1 MNVVTRSELSAD
13 GAPLLRTGGD
23 QEEFLMASFARV
35 EIHMSS
41 SDESDAL
48 PLNRTTGALFVTT
61 KRVVWIGD
69 RNAAARVGYGW
80 ETSLITLHAISR
92 DTSAFPKPCLYCQID
107 AEDISEVRFVPFDP
121 KQLQELFDEFSKSAE
136 LNPDEDED
144 DGDGGDDGWIYD
156 EDEVHNGARAAEIA
170 AHLDSVLQISPA
182 LLERQPESGQFDD
195 ADEDL
200 L

>member
-23 QEEFLMASFARV
+23 DQEEFLMASFAGV
-35 EIHMSS
+35 EIHLSS
-41 SDESDAL
+41 TDESDAL
-48 PLNRTTGALFVTT
+48 PLNQTAGSLFVTT

-69 RNAAARVGYGW
+69 HNADARVGYGW
-80 ETSLITLHAISR
+80 ETSNITLHAISR
-92 DTSAFPKPCLYCQID
+92 DTSAFPKP
-107 AEDISEVRFVPFDP
+107 
-121 KQLQELFDEFSKSAE
+121 LQELFEAFSKSAE
-136 LNPDEDED
+136 LNPDEDE
-144 DGDGGDDGWIYD
+144 DGGDDGWIYD

-182 LLERQPESGQFDD
+182 LLEQQPESGQFDD